1 MPRRYLTFAG
11 LVVLLALVVAPSS
24 LEATTNGAV
33 VSNGTVALGVNAIGD
48 LNYDCTRYGDSS
60 CPDNP
65 SGLLFGVRYLPNGTD
80 GTAPGCPCEG
90 WGVADAG
97 SGLTGFANETAG
109 TLNVTLDSF
118 VATSSSAVSTVTV
131 SDPDRAPGYQLQVVQ
146 DYHPSAAT
154 KNLIE
159 ATVTVTNTGTNPVT
173 NLLYRRV
180 MDWDIEP
187 TAFNEW
193 VTIQNPGNSPQ
204 LLFDSDD
211 GFASSDPLGGPSYR
225 SSTAVCGADYTG
237 PCVFTDLGLDGTYP
251 GVTLPGDHGAL
262 FDFQFGALAPGDSRK
277 FTIYYGAAP
286 SESDM
291 LAALGSVGAEVY
303 SLGEPDCPLASL
315 DPLCTSLPANAGVE
329 LGEPN
334 TFAFGFVTTSADV
347 SITNSDG
354 PDPVSVGGNLT
365 YTLHVQNSG
374 PNPAAAVTVTDPL
387 PPGVTFVSSATTA
400 GSCSGSAT
408 VTCALGTLESGAD
421 ATVTI
426 VVTPT
431 AGGPLSNTASVS
443 TTSADPKL
451 ANNEAIATT
460 TVGVANHP
468 PSCANVTA
476 DPAVLWPA
484 DNKLHLVR
492 LSGGTDADGDQLA
505 LSVTGVT
512 QNEPAGSAPDWVR
525 ASATDQVW
533 LRATR
538 VGTGNGR
545 TYTIAFTVTDAHGA
559 ACSGTAVVAVPH
571 DLGTRTR

>member
-1 MPRRYLTFAG
+1 MPRRHLTLAG
-11 LVVLLALVVAPSS
+11 LVVLLALVVAPPS

-33 VSNGTVALGVNAIGD
+33 VSNGTVALGVNALGD
-48 LNYDCTRYGDSS
+48 LNYDCTRYDDSG

-65 SGLLFGVRYLPNGTD
+65 SGLLFGVRYLPNATD
-80 GTAPGCPCEG
+80 GTAPGCACEG

-109 TLNVTLDSF
+109 TIHVSLDSF
-118 VATSSSAVSTVTV
+118 VATPSSAVSTVTV
-131 SDPDRAPGYQLQVVQ
+131 SDPDRLPGYALRVVQ

-154 KNLIE
+154 QNLIE

-180 MDWDIEP
+180 MDWDIQP

-211 GFASSDPLGGPSYR
+211 GFASSDPLGGASYR

-237 PCVFTDLGLDGTYP
+237 PCVFTDLGLQGTYP
-251 GVTLPGDHGAL
+251 DVTLPGDHGAL

-286 SESDM
+286 NEADM

-315 DPLCTSLPANAGVE
+315 DPFCTSLPANAGVE

-347 SITNSDG
+347 SITNSDA
-354 PDPVSVGGNLT
+354 PDPVAVGGNLT

-387 PPGVTFVSSATTA
+387 PAGVTFVSAATTA
-400 GSCSGSAT
+400 GSCSGTAT
-408 VTCALGTLESGAD
+408 VTCALGTLASGAD

-431 AGGPLSNTASVS
+431 SGGPLSNTASVS

-451 ANNEAIATT
+451 ANNEATAAT
-460 TVGVANHP
+460 TVGESNKP
-468 PSCANVTA
+468 PTCAGVTA
-476 DPAVLWPA
+476 DPAELWPP
-484 DNKLHLVR
+484 DNTLRLVT
-492 LSGGTDADGDQLA
+492 LSGGAA
-505 LSVTGVT
+505 VTGVT
-512 QNEPAGSAPDWVR
+512 QNDSAGKTPDWV
-525 ASATDQVW
+525 SATAPGGVW
-533 LRATR
+533 LRAKRTGAGTR
-538 VGTGNGR
+538 A
-545 TYTIAFTVTDAHGA
+545 YTIAFTITDTHGA
-559 ACSGTAVVAVPH
+559 SCSGTTVVTVAH
-571 DLGTRTR
+571 DQRTR